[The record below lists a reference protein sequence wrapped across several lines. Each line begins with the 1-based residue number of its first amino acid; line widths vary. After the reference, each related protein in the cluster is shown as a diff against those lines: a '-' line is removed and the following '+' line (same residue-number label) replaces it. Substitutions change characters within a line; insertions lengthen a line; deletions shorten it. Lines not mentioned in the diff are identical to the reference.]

1 MLQILFGGFI
11 WTVRNYHTGGG
22 LVEIKHYSAHKHL
35 YYTLLSTHSYVLI
48 NMYIYIITEDE

>member
-22 LVEIKHYSAHKHL
+22 PGRDK
-35 YYTLLSTHSYVLI
+35 TLLRTQTPILHI
-48 NMYIYIITEDE
+48 AAHTRIHFDKYIYTITEDE